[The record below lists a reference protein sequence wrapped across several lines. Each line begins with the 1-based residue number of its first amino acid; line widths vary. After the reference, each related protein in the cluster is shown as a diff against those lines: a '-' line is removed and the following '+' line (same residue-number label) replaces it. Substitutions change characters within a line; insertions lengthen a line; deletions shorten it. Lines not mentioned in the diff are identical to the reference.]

1 MIILKDLGAC
11 VEDVSI
17 SLLKPTKFSN
27 IIMLTEYATV
37 HEEVYKSQGDQI
49 SSQARN
55 AIEDGLLIRGIDYVK
70 ANQEFRSFKE
80 DCASMWDS
88 FDILIGPTERITAP
102 TIKDASENKGD
113 KNQIPTLSSL
123 VNFFN
128 ITGAPS
134 LTVPCGFTSKGMPV
148 GMQIAASEFNDSLV
162 LRVAQAYEN
171 ATEWHMRQPSM
182 L

>member
-1 MIILKDLGAC
+1 MAKLKQLLGE
-11 VEDVSI
+11 VFEDTPKI
-17 SLLKPTKFSN
+17 NK
-27 IIMLTEYATV
+27 
-37 HEEVYKSQGDQI
+37 HEERCKLVNQI
-49 SSQARN
+49 CEN
-55 AIEDGLLIRGIDYVK
+55 
-70 ANQEFRSFKE
+70 KE
-80 DCASMWDS
+80 
-88 FDILIGPTERITAP
+88 
-102 TIKDASENKGD
+102 ENKGD